1 MIKLAK
7 PIISEAVIQE
17 VAEIIRS
24 GNLVQGPRV
33 EQFEEALR
41 NYLNIE
47 YAIVV
52 SSGTAALHLALM
64 ALNITDGDEVLV
76 PAFTFPATANVV
88 ENVGAKPLLVDISLT
103 DFCMDPSR
111 IEDTIT
117 QRTKAIIVVH
127 EFGQTAEIEKIVEI
141 AKRRNLHFI
150 EDAACA
156 IGARWKNRPAGA
168 FGILG
173 CFSFHPRKV
182 ITTGEGGAIT
192 TGDASLAKRIR
203 ALRSHGLSAPGTLE
217 FTDAGLNYR
226 MTDFQAVMG
235 HGQLGHVEEEIE
247 TRIQQAHRYRG
258 NLSSCG
264 WLRTPDVLEN
274 RRHIYQTFHVL
285 LDDELDRDQFIR
297 RLKEEG
303 VEATL
308 GAQALHILPFYRAKY
323 RYDPS
328 DYPQALRACR
338 QGLALPVG
346 SHLNGENIDYIC
358 DRLRHIHRL
367 MSH

>member
-1 MIKLAK
+1 M
-7 PIISEAVIQE
+7 
-17 VAEIIRS
+17 
-24 GNLVQGPRV
+24 
-33 EQFEEALR
+33 
-41 NYLNIE
+41 
-47 YAIVV
+47 
-52 SSGTAALHLALM
+52 ALH
-64 ALNITDGDEVLV
+64 ITNGDEVLV
-76 PAFTFPATANVV
+76 PAFTFPAPANVV
-88 ENVGAKPLLVDISLT
+88 ENVGAKPLLVDISLA
-103 DFCMDPSR
+103 DFCMDPSH
-111 IEDTIT
+111 IEEAIT
-117 QRTKAIIVVH
+117 ERAKAIIVVH
-127 EFGQTAEIEKIVEI
+127 EFGQAAELEKIVEI
-141 AKRRNLHFI
+141 AKRRHLVLI

-156 IGARWKNRPAGA
+156 IGARWKNRPVGS
-168 FGILG
+168 FGLLG
-173 CFSFHPRKV
+173 CFSFHPRK
-182 ITTGEGGAIT
+182 IMTTGEGGAIT
-192 TGDASLAKRIR
+192 TGDASLAKRVR
-203 ALRSHGLSAPGTLE
+203 ALHSHGLSAPGTLE

-247 TRIQQAHRYRG
+247 TRIQQARRYRG
-258 NLSSCG
+258 NLSSCD
-264 WLRTPDVLEN
+264 WLRTPDTLKN

-297 RLKEEG
+297 HLKEQG
-303 VEATL
+303 IEANL

-346 SHLNGENIDYIC
+346 SHLSGENIDYIC

>member
-17 VAEIIRS
+17 VAEILRS

-47 YAIVV
+47 HAIVV
-52 SSGTAALHLALM
+52 SSGTAALHLALL
-64 ALNITDGDEVLV
+64 ALHIQNGDEVIV

-88 ENVGAKPLLVDISLT
+88 ENVGAKPRLVDISLA

-111 IEDTIT
+111 IDDAIT
-117 QRTKAIIVVH
+117 ERTKAIIVVH
-127 EFGQTAEIEKIVEI
+127 EFGQAAEVEKIVEI
-141 AKRRNLHFI
+141 AKRRNLFLI

-156 IGARWKNRPAGA
+156 IGARWKNRPVGS
-168 FGILG
+168 FGLLG
-173 CFSFHPRKV
+173 CFSFHPRKIV
-182 ITTGEGGAIT
+182 TTGEGGAIT
-192 TGDASLAKRIR
+192 TGDASLGKRVR
-203 ALRSHGLSAPGTLE
+203 ALRSHGQSAPGTSE

-226 MTDFQAVMG
+226 MTDFQAAMG
-235 HGQLGHVEEEIE
+235 HGQLLHVEEEIE
-247 TRIQQAHRYRG
+247 TRIQQSRRYRE
-258 NLSSCG
+258 NLSSCV
-264 WLRTPDVLEN
+264 WLRAPDTLEN

-285 LDDELDRDQFIR
+285 LDDGLDRDHFIR
-297 RLKEEG
+297 HLKEEG
-303 VEATL
+303 VEANL
-308 GAQALHILPFYRAKY
+308 GAQALHVLPFYRAKY
-323 RYDPS
+323 KYDPS
-328 DYPQALRACR
+328 DYPQALQACR

-346 SHLNGENIDYIC
+346 SHLSGDNIDYIC
-358 DRLRHIHRL
+358 DRLRHIHRR

>member
-7 PIISEAVIQE
+7 PLISEAVIQE

-33 EQFEEALR
+33 ERFEEALQD
-41 NYLNIE
+41 YLNIE
-47 YAIVV
+47 HAVVV
-52 SSGTAALHLALM
+52 SSGTAALHLSLM
-64 ALNITDGDEVLV
+64 VLNIKHGDEVIV
-76 PAFTFPATANVV
+76 PAFTFPATANAV
-88 ENVGAKPLLVDISLT
+88 ENVGAKPIFVDISLA
-103 DFCMDPSR
+103 DYCLDPAR
-111 IEDTIT
+111 IEETVT
-117 QRTKAIIVVH
+117 ERTKAIIVVH
-127 EFGQTAEIEKIVEI
+127 EFGQAAEMERIVDV
-141 AKRRNLHFI
+141 AKRRNLHLI

-156 IGARWKNRPAGA
+156 IGTRWKNRPVGT

-192 TGDASLAKRIR
+192 TGDPFLAKRLR

-226 MTDFQAVMG
+226 MTDFQAVIG
-235 HGQLGHVEEEIE
+235 QGQLARVEEEIE
-247 TRIQQAHRYRG
+247 IRIQQALQYQGH
-258 NLSSCG
+258 LFSCG
-264 WLRTPDVLEN
+264 RLRAPEVLEN

-285 LDDELDRDQFIR
+285 LDDDLDRNQWIR
-297 RLKEEG
+297 RLREDG
-303 VEATL
+303 VEAGL
-308 GAQALHILPFYRAKY
+308 GAQALHILPFYKA
-323 RYDPS
+323 RYGYGSS

-346 SHLNGENIDYIC
+346 SHLNGEDIDAIC
-358 DRLRHIHRL
+358 DRLRRIHCR
-367 MSH
+367 MGD